1 MLERGGTEEG
11 RKEMDA
17 SGEWVGEAG
26 VALYTRRPAAQG
38 KLLVAGSRPLGGRS
52 CGSDRDGGPL
62 DRRARLLGRFC
73 PFPRS
78 SHSVR
83 GGHSGN
89 FEWGLCVNT
98 AGARRF
104 LRGEVARGVRR
115 LARLTAWPTSA
126 SCTAAN
132 FFFCRSSSSVVLCG
146 IASHYVVYYSYVCA
160 LESINTSM
168 PPFEITCCFTLIE
181 ERLLSHL

>member
-1 MLERGGTEEG
+1 MAADVTMLERGGTEEG

-89 FEWGLCVNT
+89 FERGLCVNT

-126 SCTAAN
+126 SCTAAI
-132 FFFCRSSSSVVLCG
+132 FFCRSSSSVVLCG
-146 IASHYVVYYSYVCA
+146 IASHYVVYYSYVRA
-160 LESINTSM
+160 LG
-168 PPFEITCCFTLIE
+168 CLQ
-181 ERLLSHL
+181 